1 MNFTQKLKQAVLSS
15 GSHLCIG
22 LDPNPELIP
31 APFKKH
37 FPSDT
42 DLILNFCRQVI
53 EATKP
58 YCCAYKPNI
67 AFFEAYGSKG
77 WGVLEEIIDSIPP
90 GKIIIADAKR
100 GDIGSTAEQYKRAYF
115 GYLNVD
121 AITLNPLMG
130 FDTLDPFLDEASK
143 GIFVLTVTSN
153 PGAADFL
160 MRRFEGRMTMASYI
174 VEHLAKLEMQSD
186 THIGLV
192 TGATQT
198 VTLEHVIGK
207 YPEATLL
214 IPGIGSQ
221 GGSVEKLSLA
231 LKNHRGIPIVSS
243 SRSILYAGKND
254 ENWLEKIAL
263 KAAETQNNLNI
274 LSHEQPET

>member
-1 MNFTQKLKQAVLSS
+1 MNFTQKLKQTVLSS

-263 KAAETQNNLNI
+263 KAAETQNKLNI

>member
-1 MNFTQKLKQAVLSS
+1 MNFTQKLNQAVQSS

-22 LDPNPELIP
+22 LDPRPELIP
-31 APFKKH
+31 EPFKKH
-37 FPSDT
+37 FSSET
-42 DLILNFCRQVI
+42 DLVLNFCRQVI

-58 YCCAYKPNI
+58 YCCAYKPNT
-67 AFFEAYGSKG
+67 AFFEAFGSKG
-77 WGVLEEIIDSIPP
+77 WRILEDLVDSIPP

-100 GDIGSTAEQYKRAYF
+100 GDIGSTAEQYKKAF
-115 GYLNVD
+115 FNYLNVD

-130 FDTLDPFLDEASK
+130 FETLNPYLNESTK
-143 GIFVLTVTSN
+143 GIFVLAVTSN

-160 MRRFEGRMTMASYI
+160 LRRFEGRISMASYL
-174 VEHLAKLEMQSD
+174 VEHLAKMELQSK

-192 TGATQT
+192 TGATHT
-198 VTLEHVIGK
+198 DTLEHITGK
-207 YPEATLL
+207 YPEASLL

-231 LKNHRGIPIVSS
+231 LKYHRGIPVVSS

-254 ENWLEKIAL
+254 ENWLEKIAE
-263 KAAETQNNLNI
+263 KAAQTQKDLNI
-274 LSHEQPET
+274 LFNE